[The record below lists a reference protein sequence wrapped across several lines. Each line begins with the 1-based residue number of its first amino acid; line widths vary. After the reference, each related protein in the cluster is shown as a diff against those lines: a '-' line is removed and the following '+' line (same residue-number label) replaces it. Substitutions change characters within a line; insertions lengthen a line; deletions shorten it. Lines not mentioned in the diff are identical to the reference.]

1 MTNPIRAQGAEAK
14 KQELTEFDCPYGPGE
29 NRDAWMAGFGGKT
42 EEVRQPPAPKPS
54 ADDQAKGEVV
64 RKGKKGAETAAVQ
77 KLAPGGETSLVTTTE
92 TADPT
97 QADGP
102 AGEVVIGDPS
112 ASSLAAGGG
121 DGMQLEPKKD

>member
-42 EEVRQPPAPKPS
+42 EEVRQPAPPPPS
-54 ADDQAKGEVV
+54 SDDQANGNVV
-64 RKGKKGAETAAVQ
+64 RKGKKGAKTAAVQ
-77 KLAPGGETSLVTTTE
+77 KPAPGGETSLVTSTE

-102 AGEVVIGDPS
+102 AGDVVLGDPS

-121 DGMQLEPKKD
+121 DGMQLEPKDE